1 MLKNA
6 IAKVKGF
13 VSNNKSL
20 VRASAVTSVV
30 SSAALCASI
39 FVSAADPTDSETAI
53 SNALQSGVNSI
64 STNVLGYIAM
74 LLPACLGVFGMMI
87 AIGTGVKFI
96 KKIIK

>member
-20 VRASAVTSVV
+20 VRTSAITSVV

-39 FVSAADPTDSETAI
+39 FVSAADVDSETAI

>member
-30 SSAALCASI
+30 SSAAALCASI
-39 FVSAADPTDSETAI
+39 FVSAADDSQTAI
-53 SNALQSGVNSI
+53 SNALTSGVNTI
-64 STNVLGYIAM
+64 SSNVLSYIAM
-74 LLPACLGVFGMMI
+74 LLPSCLGVFGMMI
-87 AIGTGVKFI
+87 AIGTGIKFI

>member
-39 FVSAADPTDSETAI
+39 FVSAADEETAI
-53 SNALQSGVNSI
+53 TNALQAGVSNISSNVLNYI
-64 STNVLGYIAM
+64 ST
-74 LLPACLGVFGMMI
+74 LLPSCLTVFGMTM
-87 AIGTGVKFI
+87 AIGIGVKFI